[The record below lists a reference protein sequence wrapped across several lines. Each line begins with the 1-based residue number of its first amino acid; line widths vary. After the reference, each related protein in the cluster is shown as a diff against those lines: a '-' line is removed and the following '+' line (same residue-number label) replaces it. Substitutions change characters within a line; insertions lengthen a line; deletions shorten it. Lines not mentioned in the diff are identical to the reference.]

1 MSNLVPAFQQLLG
14 EMEASQTSCGVI
26 LVACKDLSNDGV
38 EAIRNAF
45 EKDTPDVTAHYA
57 YDKTK
62 HVLGVLV
69 AGQKLGETHFHALRV
84 KEYLL
89 ERQLLSGSMLITSLS
104 EGSRSSGQMLKSGQT
119 LMSRQTLMKMMQDI
133 RGMEGLGEIHIYDP
147 VADDSAEDQA
157 SILLINS
164 DQTVNEFLT
173 IYLQRKGYQVNVAS
187 DGVEGMQK
195 FQEVL
200 PDLVITDLNLPVI
213 NGYQLIE
220 RIKRAEVDCTSKIVI
235 LTDKRLEED
244 VQKSFALGASDYI
257 TKPFSPVEL
266 EARVKRL
273 IS

>member
-1 MSNLVPAFQQLLG
+1 MSNLVLAFQQLLG
-14 EMEASQTSCGVI
+14 DMEANQVSCGVI
-26 LVACKDLSNDGV
+26 LAACKDLSNEGV
-38 EAIRNAF
+38 ETFRTAL
-45 EKDTPDVTAHYA
+45 EKDTPDVTAHIA

-62 HVLGVLV
+62 HVLGVLLE
-69 AGQKLGETHFHALRV
+69 GQKLSDTHYQALRV
-84 KEYLL
+84 KEYLQ
-89 ERQLLSGSMLITSLS
+89 EKHLLSGSLLITSFS
-104 EGSRSSGQMLKSGQT
+104 DSSRSSGQML
-119 LMSRQTLMKMMQDI
+119 MSRQTLIKMMQDI
-133 RGMEGLGEIHIYDP
+133 KGMEGLGEIQIYDP
-147 VADDSAEDQA
+147 AESDEDQA
-157 SILLINS
+157 RILLINS

-195 FQEVL
+195 FQEVM
-200 PDLVITDLNLPVI
+200 PDLVITDLNLPLI
-213 NGYQLIE
+213 NGYQLME
-220 RIKRAEVDCTSKIVI
+220 RIKHTENECTSKIVI